1 MVLDKRKLFFRGIVA
16 VVVIGALYRYFTTQP
31 DLKLF
36 HIAGHT
42 MGTIE
47 YNVKYLSADDAVSK
61 TEIDATLIAFNKS
74 VSTYIPDSE
83 ISKLNLTGTV
93 SNPSE
98 MFIDVLRASS
108 TVFQNTD
115 GVFDPTVGPL
125 VNAWGFGPNKRMEV
139 PDSMK
144 IVALK
149 KRIGFQKLQISDE
162 IVTMDSL
169 MFLDFSAIAKGYAV
183 DLIAEKLESNGI
195 QNYLVEIGGEVRA
208 LGFND
213 QQKNW
218 SIGIED
224 PLVGQDER
232 KLLAIVRLEG
242 KSMATSGNYRNYYK
256 IGDRI
261 IAHTIDPR
269 TGYNTTHNLLSA
281 SVIAKDC
288 MTADAYATAFM
299 VVGLAKSKEI
309 AKKTDLDVFLIYQK
323 EDGTLGSYISTGLET
338 YVEMNKTMQI
348 SQ

>member
-1 MVLDKRKLFFRGIVA
+1 LVLDKRKLFFRGIVA

-93 SNPSE
+93 SN
-98 MFIDVLRASS
+98 
-108 TVFQNTD
+108 
-115 GVFDPTVGPL
+115 PTVGPL

>member
-1 MVLDKRKLFFRGIVA
+1 
-16 VVVIGALYRYFTTQP
+16 
-31 DLKLF
+31 
-36 HIAGHT
+36 
-42 MGTIE
+42 MGFKI
-47 YNVKYLSADDAVSK
+47 
-61 TEIDATLIAFNKS
+61 ID
-74 VSTYIPDSE
+74 
-83 ISKLNLTGTV
+83 
-93 SNPSE
+93 
-98 MFIDVLRASS
+98 
-108 TVFQNTD
+108 
-115 GVFDPTVGPL
+115 
-125 VNAWGFGPNKRMEV
+125 
-139 PDSMK
+139 
-144 IVALK
+144 
-149 KRIGFQKLQISDE
+149 
-162 IVTMDSL
+162 
-169 MFLDFSAIAKGYAV
+169 
-183 DLIAEKLESNGI
+183 
-195 QNYLVEIGGEVRA
+195 IGGEVRA